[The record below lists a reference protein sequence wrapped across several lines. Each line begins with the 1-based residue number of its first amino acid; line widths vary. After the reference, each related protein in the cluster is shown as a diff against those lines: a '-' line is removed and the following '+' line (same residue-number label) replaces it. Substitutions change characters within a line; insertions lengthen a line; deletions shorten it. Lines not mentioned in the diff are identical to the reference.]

1 MLSEYISSL
10 PKEGKL
16 SREEE
21 ARLWDAYKNEGELE
35 ARQKLI
41 EHYQLLVFKEA
52 TKYPV
57 QETVLLDLIQEGTV
71 GLMEAAEK
79 FDIEQGVAFS
89 LYAIH
94 RIRGRMLD
102 FLRKGQNDI
111 LMGEEQ
117 EEKLFT
123 LQVAPDTAFEITDR
137 NSLHSA
143 VSMAVNRLPMKEQD
157 VIRSVYLKEKT
168 VAETANEMDVSTA
181 YVYRLE
187 KRGIHRLR
195 GMLSKLMHV
204 NSENRYNMIS
214 C

>member
-21 ARLWDAYKNEGELE
+21 ARFWDAYKNEGELE

-195 GMLSKLMHV
+195 GMLSKLMH
-204 NSENRYNMIS
+204 ERK
-214 C
+214 

>member
-71 GLMEAAEK
+71 GLMEASEK

-195 GMLSKLMHV
+195 GMLSKLMH
-204 NSENRYNMIS
+204 ERK
-214 C
+214 

>member
-41 EHYQLLVFKEA
+41 EHYHLLVFKEA

-195 GMLSKLMHV
+195 GMLSKLMH
-204 NSENRYNMIS
+204 ERK
-214 C
+214 

>member
-168 VAETANEMDVSTA
+168 EAETAKEMDVSTH

-195 GMLSKLMHV
+195 GMLSKLMH
-204 NSENRYNMIS
+204 ERK
-214 C
+214 